1 MEYEAISRF
10 GGAFILITGAS
21 ALALLSGAL
30 FRAPEGYEGAN
41 GLHVRPGK
49 RRFGSTRPC
58 PTLSTTGAA
67 RMDTASGIRVQ
78 EHDMKLSKRCEY
90 ALRALIDLG
99 IASELGWP
107 MLQISELAAKEKLPI
122 KFLEQ
127 IFTQLKA
134 AGYVKSRRGKFG
146 GYSLARP
153 MSQIKF
159 GAVIRLIDGPLA
171 PIRCVSATSYARCSC
186 PDEVHCGLRMLMFDV
201 RNAITT
207 ILDRFT
213 LADIV
218 EITLR
223 KYRRDKVAPPFLHRS
238 IPLASI
244 LSKEGEP
251 PVRDESRVEALK
263 QLSGSRGSQ
272 LHNGRAKGAAK

>member
-1 MEYEAISRF
+1 
-10 GGAFILITGAS
+10 
-21 ALALLSGAL
+21 
-30 FRAPEGYEGAN
+30 
-41 GLHVRPGK
+41 V
-49 RRFGSTRPC
+49 
-58 PTLSTTGAA
+58 
-67 RMDTASGIRVQ
+67 
-78 EHDMKLSKRCEY
+78 KLSKRGEY

-107 MLQISELAAKEKLPI
+107 MLQIGELASKEKLPI

-127 IFTQLKA
+127 IFTQLKS
-134 AGYVKSRRGKFG
+134 AGYVASRRGKFG

-153 MSQIKF
+153 MSRIKF

-171 PIRCVSATSYARCSC
+171 PIRCVSQTSYARCSC
-186 PDEVHCGLRMLMFDV
+186 PDENHCGLRMLMFDV
-201 RNAITT
+201 RNVIST
-207 ILDRFT
+207 ILDRYT

-223 KYRRDKVAPPFLHRS
+223 KYRRDKITPPFLKRS

-251 PVRDESRVEALK
+251 TIRGKSRVEALK
-263 QLSGSRGSQ
+263 RFSGSHGSQ
-272 LHNGRAKGAAK
+272 SQNGRAKIAAK

>member
-1 MEYEAISRF
+1 
-10 GGAFILITGAS
+10 
-21 ALALLSGAL
+21 
-30 FRAPEGYEGAN
+30 
-41 GLHVRPGK
+41 
-49 RRFGSTRPC
+49 
-58 PTLSTTGAA
+58 
-67 RMDTASGIRVQ
+67 
-78 EHDMKLSKRCEY
+78 MKLSKRGEY

-127 IFTQLKA
+127 IFAQLKA
-134 AGYVKSRRGKFG
+134 AGYVQSRRGKFG
-146 GYSLARP
+146 GYSLSRP
-153 MSQIKF
+153 MSRIKF

-201 RNAITT
+201 RNAITAV
-207 ILDRFT
+207 LDRFT

-244 LSKEGEP
+244 LSKEDEP
-251 PVRDESRVEALK
+251 PLHRERRMEGLK
-263 QLSGSRGSQ
+263 HFSGSQGSK
-272 LHNGRAKGAAK
+272 LSNGRAKTRG